1 MSFLCGCVNSIYR
14 AAACSSRSH
23 GDAWQE
29 RTCCSQAPATT
40 EVLKLN
46 TYMGMTGRPFVCA
59 PLFQITEKRSKMK
72 LIIDSKRQGTNYREK
87 IDNVSL

>member
-1 MSFLCGCVNSIYR
+1 MRQKARCHAIHVIFVWLCEFNLPRRGAV
-14 AAACSSRSH
+14 CSSRSH

-46 TYMGMTGRPFVCA
+46 TYMGMTGRPFVRA
-59 PLFQITEKRSKMK
+59 LYFQSAKK
-72 LIIDSKRQGTNYREK
+72 IIGKKSRM
-87 IDNVSL
+87 

>member
-1 MSFLCGCVNSIYR
+1 MMLLTIWKQDKRFPFNCMARHNYGCVNSIYR
-14 AAACSSRSH
+14 SAVCSSRSH

-46 TYMGMTGRPFVCA
+46 TYMGMTGQPFVRA
-59 PLFQITEKRSKMK
+59 LYFQSAKK
-72 LIIDSKRQGTNYREK
+72 IIGKKSRM
-87 IDNVSL
+87 